1 MINVLQDN
9 SSKFE
14 WIDLSDPSPEELE
27 LIAQNYGLHPSSL
40 QDCLQPEHLPK
51 CEEFD
56 NNIFIITRI
65 YDPNASQDADTIQEV
80 TNKVAIFYADKYMIT
95 IHRYPVLF
103 LKEIKEKAVDTGKCK
118 DTTNLLNR
126 IFKSVLLS
134 YDRPAAKLAEE
145 LEDYETKVFL
155 ENKTPT
161 ILKGLYHLKRKV
173 DVTKRML
180 ILSRDILDTLDNP
193 DESTPYTRDTRDLF
207 VKLQNVYDT
216 LYESTNNL
224 LNIYFS
230 LTSQRTNEVVR
241 VLTIFSVFFM
251 PLTFIAGIYGMNFDF
266 MPELRWKLGYPGVM
280 AFMAIVTLCIY
291 LWFKKK
297 GWL

>member
-1 MINVLQDN
+1 MISVLQDN

-14 WIDLSDPSPEELE
+14 WIDLSDPSPQELE
-27 LIAQNYGLHPSSL
+27 QIAQKYGLHPSSV

-56 NNIFIITRI
+56 NNMFIISRM
-65 YDPNASQDADTIQEV
+65 YDSNASQDADTIQEV
-80 TNKVAIFYADKYMIT
+80 TNKVAIFFADKYLIT
-95 IHRYPVLF
+95 IHRYPVYF
-103 LKEIKEKAVDTGKCK
+103 FRDIKEKAVDTGKCK

-126 IFKSVLLS
+126 IFKAVLLS
-134 YDRPAAKLAEE
+134 YDAPAGRLAQE

-155 ENKTPT
+155 ENKTPA

-180 ILSRDILDTLDNP
+180 ILSKDILDTLDNP
-193 DESTPYTRDTRDLF
+193 DQSTPYTRDTRDLY

-266 MPELRWKLGYPGVM
+266 MPELRWKMGYPGVM
-280 AFMAIVTLCIY
+280 GFMAIVTLCIY

>member
-1 MINVLQDN
+1 MITVLQDN
-9 SSKFE
+9 PNKFE
-14 WIDLSDPSPEELE
+14 WIDLSDPTTVELDQ
-27 LIAQNYGLHPSSL
+27 IAQKYGLHPASV

-51 CEEFD
+51 CEEFE
-56 NNIFIITRI
+56 NNIFIVTRM
-65 YDPNASQDADTIQEV
+65 YDPNASQEADTIQEV
-80 TNKVAIFYADKYMIT
+80 TNKVAIFYADKYFIT
-95 IHRYPVLF
+95 IHRQPTAFIKL
-103 LKEIKEKAVDTGKCK
+103 IKERAVDTNKCN

-126 IFKSVLLS
+126 IFKAVLLS
-134 YDRPAAKLAEE
+134 YEAPAVKLAEE
-145 LEDYETKVFL
+145 LESYETKVFL
-155 ENKTPT
+155 ENKTPY
-161 ILKGLYHLKRKV
+161 ILKGLYHLKRKI

-180 ILSRDILDTLDNP
+180 ILSKDILDTLDNP
-193 DESTPYTRDTRDLF
+193 GESTPYTRDTRDLY

-251 PLTFIAGIYGMNFDF
+251 PLTFIAGIYGMNFDY
-266 MPELRWKLGYPGVM
+266 MPELRWKLGYPGVI

-291 LWFKKK
+291 LWFKRK

>member
-1 MINVLQDN
+1 MISVLQD
-9 SSKFE
+9 SSKEFE
-14 WIDLSDPSPEELE
+14 WIDLNDPTTEELVQ
-27 LIAQNYGLHPSSL
+27 IAQKYNLHPSSV

-65 YDPNASQDADTIQEV
+65 FDPNASIEADTIQEV
-80 TNKVAIFYADKYMIT
+80 TNKVAIFYADTYFIT
-95 IHRYPVLF
+95 IHRFPVF
-103 LKEIKEKAVDTGKCK
+103 FIKQIKEKALDTNKCK
-118 DTTNLLNR
+118 DTANLLNR
-126 IFKSVLLS
+126 IFKAVLLS
-134 YDRPAAKLAEE
+134 YDAPSVKLAQE
-145 LEDYETKVFL
+145 LESYETIIFL
-155 ENKTPT
+155 EEKVPS

-180 ILSRDILDTLDNP
+180 ILSKDIMETLDNP
-193 DESTPYTRDTRDLF
+193 AQSNPYTRDTRDLF

-241 VLTIFSVFFM
+241 ILTIFSVFFM
-251 PLTFIAGIYGMNFDF
+251 PLTFIAGIYGMNFEY
-266 MPELRWKLGYPGVM
+266 MPELRLKVGYPGVIILM
-280 AFMAIVTLCIY
+280 VLITLCIY
-291 LWFKKK
+291 LWFKRK

>member
-1 MINVLQDN
+1 MINVLHDS

-14 WIDLSDPSPEELE
+14 WIDIHDPSNEELE
-27 LIAQNYGLHPSSL
+27 QIALQYGLHPSSV

-51 CEEFD
+51 CEEFE
-56 NNIFIITRI
+56 NNIFIITRM
-65 YDPNASQDADTIQEV
+65 YDPNASEDADTIQEV
-80 TNKVAIFYADKYMIT
+80 TNKVALFYAEKYVIT
-95 IHRYPVLF
+95 IHRYPVKF
-103 LKEIKEKAVDTGKCK
+103 IKEIKEKAVDTNKCK
-118 DTTNLLNR
+118 DTANLLNR
-126 IFKSVLLS
+126 IFKAVLLS
-134 YDRPAAKLAEE
+134 YDGPASSLAQT

-155 ENKTPT
+155 ENKTPA
-161 ILKGLYHLKRKV
+161 IIKGLYHLKRKV

-180 ILSRDILDTLDNP
+180 ILSKDILDTLDNP
-193 DESTPYTRDTRDLF
+193 DESTPYTRDTRDLY

-241 VLTIFSVFFM
+241 ILTIFSVFFM

-266 MPELRWKLGYPGVM
+266 MPELRWKLGYPAVMGFM
-280 AFMAIVTLCIY
+280 AFVTLCIY
-291 LWFKKK
+291 VWFRRK

>member
-1 MINVLQDN
+1 MISVLQNKSD
-9 SSKFE
+9 KFE
-14 WIDLSDPSPEELE
+14 WIDLTDPTTGELQQ
-27 LIAQNYGLHPSSL
+27 IAQQYELHPSSV

-51 CEEFD
+51 CEEFE
-56 NNIFIITRI
+56 NNIFIITRL
-65 YDPNASQDADTIQEV
+65 YDTNASQDADTVQEV
-80 TNKVAIFYADKYMIT
+80 TNKLALFFTDNYVIT
-95 IHRYPVLF
+95 IHRFPVHF
-103 LKEIKEKAVDTGKCK
+103 LRQIKEKAVDTHKCK
-118 DTTNLLNR
+118 DTANLLNL
-126 IFKSVLLS
+126 IFKAVLLS
-134 YDRPAAKLAEE
+134 YDGPASKLAQE

-155 ENKTPT
+155 ENKTPA

-180 ILSRDILDTLDNP
+180 ILSKDILDTLDNP
-193 DESTPYTRDTRDLF
+193 DESTPYTRDTRDLY

-216 LYESTNNL
+216 LHESTNNL

-241 VLTIFSVFFM
+241 ILTIFSVFFM

-280 AFMAIVTLCIY
+280 ALMALVTLCIY
-291 LWFKKK
+291 VWFRRK

>member
-1 MINVLQDN
+1 MISVLQDK
-9 SSKFE
+9 SGKFE
-14 WIDLSDPSPEELE
+14 WIDLTDPTTEELQQ
-27 LIAQNYGLHPSSL
+27 IAQQYELHPSSV

-51 CEEFD
+51 CEEFE
-56 NNIFIITRI
+56 NNIFIITRL
-65 YDPNASQDADTIQEV
+65 YDTNASQDADTVQEV
-80 TNKVAIFYADKYMIT
+80 TNKLALFFTDNYVIT
-95 IHRYPVLF
+95 IHRFPVHF
-103 LKEIKEKAVDTGKCK
+103 LRQIKEKAVDTHKCK
-118 DTTNLLNR
+118 DTANLLNL
-126 IFKSVLLS
+126 IFKAVLLS
-134 YDRPAAKLAEE
+134 YDGPASKLAQE

-155 ENKTPT
+155 ENKTPA

-180 ILSRDILDTLDNP
+180 ILSKDILDTLDNP
-193 DESTPYTRDTRDLF
+193 DESTPYTRDTRDLY

-216 LYESTNNL
+216 LHESTNNL

-241 VLTIFSVFFM
+241 ILTIFSVFFM

-280 AFMAIVTLCIY
+280 ALMALVTLCIY
-291 LWFKKK
+291 VWFRRK

>member
-1 MINVLQDN
+1 MINVLQN
-9 SSKFE
+9 SSDKFK
-14 WIDLSDPSPEELE
+14 WIDIHDPTTEELL
-27 LIAQNYGLHPSSL
+27 LIAEEYQLHPASV

-51 CEEFD
+51 CEELE
-56 NNIFIITRI
+56 NHIFMIARMF
-65 YDPNASQDADTIQEV
+65 DPNASQEADTIQEV
-80 TNKVAIFYADKYMIT
+80 TNKVAIFYTEKYVIT
-95 IHRYPVLF
+95 IHRAPAYF
-103 LKEIKEKAVDTGKCK
+103 MKEIKEKAVDTNKCR

-126 IFKSVLLS
+126 IFKAVLLS
-134 YDRPAAKLAEE
+134 YDAPAGKLTQE
-145 LEDYETKVFL
+145 LEDYETMVFL
-155 ENKTPT
+155 ENKPPSV
-161 ILKGLYHLKRKV
+161 LRGLYHLKRKV

-180 ILSRDILDTLDNP
+180 LLSKDILDTLDNP
-193 DESTPYTRDTRDLF
+193 NESNPYTRDTRDLY

-230 LTSQRTNEVVR
+230 LTSHHTNEVVR
-241 VLTIFSVFFM
+241 ILTIFSVFFM

-266 MPELRWKLGYPGVM
+266 MPELRWKFGYPGVWV
-280 AFMAIVTLCIY
+280 FMAIVTVCIY

>member
-1 MINVLQDN
+1 MIHVLQDKL
-9 SSKFE
+9 SKFE
-14 WIDLSDPSPEELE
+14 WIDLTDPSNDELAH
-27 LIAQNYGLHPSSL
+27 IAEQYQLHPASV

-56 NNIFIITRI
+56 NNIFIITRM

-80 TNKVAIFYADKYMIT
+80 TNKVAIFYAEKYIIT
-95 IHRYPVLF
+95 IHRYPVNF
-103 LKEIKEKAVDTGKCK
+103 IKQIKEKAVDTNKCK
-118 DTTNLLNR
+118 DTANLLNR
-126 IFKSVLLS
+126 IIKAVLLS
-134 YDRPAAKLAEE
+134 YDTPATKLAQE

-155 ENKTPT
+155 EEKTPA

-180 ILSRDILDTLDNP
+180 ILSKDILETLDNP
-193 DESTPYTRDTRDLF
+193 AESTPYTRDTRDLF
-207 VKLQNVYDT
+207 VKLQNVYET
-216 LYESTNNL
+216 LHESTNNL

-241 VLTIFSVFFM
+241 ILTIFSVFFM
-251 PLTFIAGIYGMNFDF
+251 PLTFIAGIYGMNFDY
-266 MPELRWKLGYPGVM
+266 MPELRWKLGYPGVLAVM
-280 AFMAIVTLCIY
+280 GGVVLSIY
-291 LWFKKK
+291 LWFKRK